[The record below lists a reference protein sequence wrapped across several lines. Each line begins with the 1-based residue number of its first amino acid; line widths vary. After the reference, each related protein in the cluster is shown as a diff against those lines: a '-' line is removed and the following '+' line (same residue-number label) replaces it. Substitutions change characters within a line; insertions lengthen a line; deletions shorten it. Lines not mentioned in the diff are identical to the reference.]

1 MEPEKIS
8 EGRVVAF
15 IDIGTNSI
23 RLLLVRINPNG
34 SYLPL
39 TKQKETVRL
48 GDGEFIDRILQPKAM
63 ERAVVVC
70 KKFMELARAYRA
82 EEVIAVATSATR
94 DASNKVQLLEM
105 LKQEANLESVRFPEL
120 RKLASFTSGFQ
131 AGFGSG
137 TQKPCS

>member
-15 IDIGTNSI
+15 IDICTNSI
-23 RLLLVRINPNG
+23 RLFLVRINPND
-34 SYLPL
+34 SYIPL
-39 TKQKETVRL
+39 TKQKETVRP
-48 GDGEFIDRILQPKAM
+48 GDGEFIYRILQPKAI

-94 DASNKVQLLEM
+94 DAI
-105 LKQEANLESVRFPEL
+105 RF
-120 RKLASFTSGFQ
+120 SFS
-131 AGFGSG
+131 
-137 TQKPCS
+137 KC

>member
-34 SYLPL
+34 SFQPL

-48 GDGEFIDRILQPKAM
+48 GDKEFIDRDSAA
-63 ERAVVVC
+63 EGDG
-70 KKFMELARAYRA
+70 ARSYC
-82 EEVIAVATSATR
+82 
-94 DASNKVQLLEM
+94 L
-105 LKQEANLESVRFPEL
+105 
-120 RKLASFTSGFQ
+120 
-131 AGFGSG
+131 
-137 TQKPCS
+137 